1 MRISDWSSDVCSSD
15 LAFTFVPAGFH
26 PLAPRLSCWF
36 RLRHERLIEWT
47 KSPRSRLW
55 AFPLA
60 LILCG
65 SWRTVALSAQR
76 KLRSMQRA
84 SLPTFPWLT
93 TTRKRRHS
101 TSFPPLSKRCFRPFL
116 PRFGNV
122 LTSGGLGGG
131 KKKRS
136 EEHTSELQSL
146 MRNSYADFCL
156 KKKKKN
162 ISKADL
168 ITDKI
173 PKKYN
178 SHKTLTN
185 RKIYEPKT
193 TD

>member
-1 MRISDWSSDVCSSD
+1 MIHSRQTLPNIASKRNMICS
-15 LAFTFVPAGFH
+15 VP
-26 PLAPRLSCWF
+26 LCNVS
-36 RLRHERLIEWT
+36 
-47 KSPRSRLW
+47 RSRLW

-131 KKKRS
+131 KKKANLPHEGTHRGVDLGLRS
-136 EEHTSELQSL
+136 EEHTSEIQSL
-146 MRNSYADFCL
+146 LRISYPVFCL
-156 KKKKKN
+156 KKKNK
-162 ISKADL
+162 
-168 ITDKI
+168 
-173 PKKYN
+173 
-178 SHKTLTN
+178 
-185 RKIYEPKT
+185 
-193 TD
+193 

>member
-1 MRISDWSSDVCSSD
+1 MIRR
-15 LAFTFVPAGFH
+15 P
-26 PLAPRLSCWF
+26 PRSTRTDTLFPYTTLF
-36 RLRHERLIEWT
+36 RALRHERLIEWT

-65 SWRTVALSAQR
+65 SWRTMALSAQR

-131 KKKRS
+131 KKKANLPHEGTHRGV
-136 EEHTSELQSL
+136 
-146 MRNSYADFCL
+146 
-156 KKKKKN
+156 
-162 ISKADL
+162 DL
-168 ITDKI
+168 GLRAHAAAL
-173 PKKYN
+173 
-178 SHKTLTN
+178 SW
-185 RKIYEPKT
+185 
-193 TD
+193 